1 MSLETTADVV
11 DHSLTARGDTRDLI
25 DDRDTHDSTGRTQRP
40 TGRRTRGGWG
50 RTSGLLLL
58 LAVAG
63 GAYWFWPKAA
73 PSEAKQEASMPAP
86 SVDVSFPLHKRL
98 ADQSEFLGQFSAVD
112 RVEIRAQVSGY
123 LTDIHFQDGQLIHK
137 GDLLF
142 VIDKRPY
149 EIALA
154 QAKAQLASAAANAEL
169 AVKELQRSQS
179 LKLRDF
185 ASAEVVDQRVQQSQA
200 ASAAVAT
207 AKAAVRAAELN
218 LEFTEVRAPL
228 SGKISS
234 HRVSVGNLVTGGQSG
249 GATTLL
255 TTIVSLDPIYLDFD
269 MSEDDYI
276 RYQQGRSTPHDPH
289 DALARVTLGNEEHAT
304 RTGRLTFVDNEMDRS
319 SGTIHARLT
328 VENDSLAIAPGQFG
342 RLTLATSTPHDVL
355 LVPDAAVLTDQSQKL
370 VMTVGPGDTIVP
382 KQVRTG
388 ALVGS
393 LRRIDSGLGAN
404 DRVVV
409 NGLMRVRP
417 NAKVTPTLTPI
428 ASGD

>member
-1 MSLETTADVV
+1 MSLETTADIA
-11 DHSLTARGDTRDLI
+11 DRNLIGDDADAHGPAAREVAGNART
-25 DDRDTHDSTGRTQRP
+25 TNGRK
-40 TGRRTRGGWG
+40 RGGWR

-58 LAVAG
+58 LAVASG
-63 GAYWFWPKAA
+63 GYWFWSKPT
-73 PSEAKQEASMPAP
+73 PSVAKQEAAMPLP
-86 SVDVSFPLHKRL
+86 SVDVSLPLRKRL
-98 ADQSEFLGQFSAVD
+98 ADQAEFLGQFSAVD
-112 RVEIRAQVSGY
+112 RVEVRAQVSGY
-123 LTDIHFQDGQLIHK
+123 LTEIHFQDGQLIHK

-154 QAKAQLASAAANAEL
+154 QAKAQLASAEANAEL
-169 AVKELQRSQS
+169 ATKELQRSQS
-179 LKLRDF
+179 LKQRDF
-185 ASAEVVDQRVQQSQA
+185 ASAEVVDQRLQQSQA
-200 ASAAVAT
+200 AIAAVAT
-207 AKAAVRAAELN
+207 AKAAVRSAELN

-234 HRVSVGNLVTGGQSG
+234 HRVSIGNLVTGGQSG

-276 RYQQGRSTPHDPH
+276 RYQQGRASPHDQH
-289 DALARVTLGNEEHAT
+289 DALAQVTLGNEQHAS

-328 VENDSLAIAPGQFG
+328 VENDSLSIAPGQFA
-342 RLTLATSTPHDVL
+342 RLTLATSAPRDVL
-355 LVPDAAVLTDQSQKL
+355 LVPDSAVLTDQSQKL
-370 VMTVGPGDTIVP
+370 VMTVAPDGTVVP

-393 LRRIDSGLGAN
+393 LRRIDSGLAPQ

-417 NAKVTPTLTPI
+417 SAKVAANLTPI

>member
-1 MSLETTADVV
+1 MSLETTADIEN
-11 DHSLTARGDTRDLI
+11 RDLI
-25 DDRDTHDSTGRTQRP
+25 GDDADTHGPAAREVGGDARSAN
-40 TGRRTRGGWG
+40 RRKRGGWR
-50 RTSGLLLL
+50 RTSGLVLL
-58 LAVAG
+58 LAVASG
-63 GAYWFWPKAA
+63 TYWFWPRAT
-73 PSEAKQEASMPAP
+73 PSVAMQEAAMPLP
-86 SVDVSFPLHKRL
+86 SVDVSLPLHKRL
-98 ADQSEFLGQFSAVD
+98 ADQTEFLGQFSAVD
-112 RVEIRAQVSGY
+112 RVEVRAQVSGY
-123 LTDIHFQDGQLIHK
+123 LTEIHFQDGQLIHK

-154 QAKAQLASAAANAEL
+154 QAKAQLASAQANAEL
-169 AVKELQRSQS
+169 ATKELQRSQS
-179 LKLRDF
+179 LKQRDF
-185 ASAEVVDQRVQQSQA
+185 ASAEVVDQRLQQSQA
-200 ASAAVAT
+200 AIAAVAT
-207 AKAAVRAAELN
+207 AKAAVRSAELN

-234 HRVSVGNLVTGGQSG
+234 HRVSIGNLVTGGQSG

-276 RYQQGRSTPHDPH
+276 RYQQGRASPHDQH
-289 DALARVTLGNEEHAT
+289 DALAQVTLGNEEHAT

-328 VENDSLAIAPGQFG
+328 VENDSLSIAPGQFA
-342 RLTLATSTPHDVL
+342 RLTLATSAPRDVL
-355 LVPDAAVLTDQSQKL
+355 LVPDSAVLTDQSQKL
-370 VMTVGPGDTIVP
+370 VMTVAADGTVVP

-393 LRRIDSGLGAN
+393 LRRIDSGLAPQ

-417 NAKVTPTLTPI
+417 NAKVAPNPTPI